1 MEKEMKKERK
11 KKILMGGFFNPL
23 LESQKQDQLAKDL
36 NISKMEGEMGM
47 LSGRDSPKTKA
58 GMSKNTSR
66 RAENFKNES

>member
-1 MEKEMKKERK
+1 
-11 KKILMGGFFNPL
+11 
-23 LESQKQDQLAKDL
+23 
-36 NISKMEGEMGM
+36 MEGEMGM